1 MPARLSQ
8 AWSRALAA
16 IALASISLVAA
27 AAVGSIFLSTALRAG
42 AELAAPGPGG
52 PADGILVITG
62 LSGTVLALWLGL
74 GMTLSA
80 LSTLPGALGLLCRQ
94 LAARVAPVAV
104 RKVVAFILGTT
115 LTAALIPGTAVAGI
129 THGTPAATVVT
140 SQQVQH
146 PSGGGP
152 VAAPEASFRFVSEHP
167 RAPDGLTVA
176 AVAAVPAVPAP
187 VRAARTTA
195 AVAPVGAAR
204 TAAAVAPVVT
214 PALADR
220 TAAAVAPAA
229 APAVAAAHRAVA
241 AAHHAV
247 AAADDAAPPPL
258 WPSERPAPQL
268 SPGSGLHAPLRKG
281 AGAAAATDT
290 VVVLRGDTLWSIAA
304 RHLGPAAGSA
314 QIEVEW
320 HRWMAANRGVIGDD
334 ADLILPGQLLRP
346 PPSQRS
352 GS

>member
-152 VAAPEASFRFVSEHP
+152 VAAPEASFRFVSDPPH
-167 RAPDGLTVA
+167 
-176 AVAAVPAVPAP
+176 
-187 VRAARTTA
+187 
-195 AVAPVGAAR
+195 
-204 TAAAVAPVVT
+204 VT
-214 PALADR
+214 ESM
-220 TAAAVAPAA
+220 
-229 APAVAAAHRAVA
+229 
-241 AAHHAV
+241 
-247 AAADDAAPPPL
+247 DAAPPPE
-258 WPSERPAPQL
+258 WSTDRRATPQQV
-268 SPGSGLHAPLRKG
+268 
-281 AGAAAATDT
+281 

-304 RHLGPAAGSA
+304 RHLGQGATAA
-314 QIEVEW
+314 QITAEW
-320 HRWMAANRGVIGDD
+320 HRWLSTNRDVIGADP
-334 ADLILPGQLLRP
+334 DLILPGQELLP
-346 PPSQRS
+346 PASARA